1 MEGRT
6 DALSAQLTYYKNL
19 EDAIADVDARVS
31 KLEAAKGESDVDAE
45 EISAYVCR
53 CIDNGKCEYFG
64 STDGSCFGCYGNTER
79 GCDKEFALSVVAGVL
94 RQCGLGD
101 VASALG
107 AVE

>member
-1 MEGRT
+1 MS
-6 DALSAQLTYYKNL
+6 SAY
-19 EDAIADVDARVS
+19 EVHR
-31 KLEAAKGESDVDAE
+31 EAAKGKSDVDAE

-53 CIDNGKCEYFG
+53 CVDNGKCEYFG

-94 RQCGLGD
+94 RQCGLDD